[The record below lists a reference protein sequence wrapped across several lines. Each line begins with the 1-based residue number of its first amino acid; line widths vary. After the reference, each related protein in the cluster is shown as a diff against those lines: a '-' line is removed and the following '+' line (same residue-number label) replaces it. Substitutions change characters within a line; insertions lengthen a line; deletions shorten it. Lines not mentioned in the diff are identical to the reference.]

1 MGHGK
6 RKRAELSRPAVPRE
20 KKSPRRLSGDEIVTW
35 VRRPGIRSF
44 RYRPNVPG
52 FWIVVLFALFAL
64 GASAAM
70 IYWTGLT
77 RLADKASFV
86 IAVSIGIYS
95 LVSAIVGIRF
105 SIRSY
110 IAVSPDELLIGEGSD
125 AWALPLD
132 RLTRDTLRFDRM
144 DAKRY
149 SSSLPIEMDDA
160 KLSVH
165 IAGAFSV
172 LREPQGFIA
181 QLLEIMVE
189 NDERNDKAAGR
200 APTPTDIDGST

>member
-6 RKRAELSRPAVPRE
+6 RKRAQLSQASAPAIHRTA
-20 KKSPRRLSGDEIVTW
+20 RRLKGEEIVTW

-44 RYRPNVPG
+44 RYRPNVAG

-64 GASAAM
+64 GASWAM
-70 IYWTGLT
+70 IHWTGLT
-77 RLADKASFV
+77 RLADKVSFV

-105 SIRSY
+105 SIKSY

-125 AWALPLD
+125 AWALPLE

-160 KLSVH
+160 RLSVH
-165 IAGAFSV
+165 IAGAFST

-189 NDERNDKAAGR
+189 NDERNEKVAGS
-200 APTPTDIDGST
+200 APAVDEGST